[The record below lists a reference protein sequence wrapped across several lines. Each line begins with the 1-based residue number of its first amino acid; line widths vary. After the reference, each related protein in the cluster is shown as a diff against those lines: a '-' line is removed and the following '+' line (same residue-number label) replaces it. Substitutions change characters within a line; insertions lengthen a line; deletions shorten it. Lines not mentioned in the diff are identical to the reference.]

1 VTFEAYRENLIL
13 RQLPRAELERLGSS
27 LEHVSLSFKERL
39 YTEGEPMRHVY
50 FVTSGVVSLVVPVED
65 EQPIEAGTIGREG
78 LVGLPAFLGMAKAPW
93 RALCQVPGA
102 GLRMTSSALVEE
114 TRRSPMLTHLL
125 MRYAN
130 AVMSMLAQTAAC
142 NRAHSLEERMCRWV
156 LMTHDRVQSD
166 DFPLT
171 QEFLGQMLGVRR
183 PVVSLVGRALQNAG
197 LIRYGRGRVAV
208 LDREGL
214 EEASCECYAIVQRE
228 FEEAVEEARPVRF
241 SRR

>member
-1 VTFEAYRENLIL
+1 
-13 RQLPRAELERLGSS
+13 
-27 LEHVSLSFKERL
+27 
-39 YTEGEPMRHVY
+39 
-50 FVTSGVVSLVVPVED
+50 
-65 EQPIEAGTIGREG
+65 
-78 LVGLPAFLGMAKAPW
+78 
-93 RALCQVPGA
+93 
-102 GLRMTSSALVEE
+102 MTSSALVEE